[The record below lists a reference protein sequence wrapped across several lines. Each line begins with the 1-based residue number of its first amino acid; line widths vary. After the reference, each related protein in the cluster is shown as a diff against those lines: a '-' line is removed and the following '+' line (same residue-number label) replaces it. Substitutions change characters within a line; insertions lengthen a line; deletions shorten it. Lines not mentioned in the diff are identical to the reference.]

1 MGRSSHPC
9 RKLQTA
15 HCASTVAKTCKL
27 VDPDAKVEVDLGS
40 KKLSVQSVEDRQEF
54 AEALKEAGYPPA

>member
-1 MGRSSHPC
+1 M
-9 RKLQTA
+9 
-15 HCASTVAKTCKL
+15 